1 MFPNKANSNLLKEVS
16 KELKNLKKNRLFLI
30 EDIKTF
36 EIAVDRNLKP
46 VNIFI
51 TEDIFK
57 KMESV
62 FKNSPEIMDK
72 TFLINNR
79 ELKKMQQLKTNV
91 GLLSL
96 FRYRK
101 ELKPS
106 KDSLPF
112 HLFFD
117 RVQDP
122 GNMGTII
129 RSALSFN
136 IRKLY
141 LSSGTA
147 SIYNPKVIRGSMGAV
162 FSLPIEER
170 VNLKKTFDKMRKEG
184 KQILFTSS
192 ETGKDLNRIEIKPGA
207 AIVFGN
213 ESKGISEELE
223 EFATGWLKI
232 PTSGKTE
239 SLSVSI
245 AASIIMSELFS
256 RNLKN

>member
-1 MFPNKANSNLLKEVS
+1 MFPRKATINLLKEVS
-16 KELKNLKKNRLFLI
+16 KEVRNLKKNKLFLI

-36 EIAVDRNLKP
+36 EIAIERNLKP
-46 VNIFI
+46 VNVFI
-51 TEDIFK
+51 TEDLFK
-57 KMESV
+57 KIEFL

-72 TFLINNR
+72 TFLINNK
-79 ELKKMQQLKTNV
+79 ELKKIQQLKTNM
-91 GLLSL
+91 GMISL

-101 ELKPS
+101 EPKPS
-106 KDSLPF
+106 KESLPF

-136 IRKLY
+136 IRKVY
-141 LSSGTA
+141 LSTGTT
-147 SIYNPKVIRGSMGAV
+147 SIYNPKLVRGSMGAV
-162 FSLPIEER
+162 FSLPIEEKADF
-170 VNLKKTFDKMRKEG
+170 KKIFGKMRKEG

-192 ETGKDLNRIEIKPGA
+192 EIGKALNKTEIKAGS

-213 ESKGISEELE
+213 ESKGISEGLE
-223 EFATGWLKI
+223 EFATGWIKI

-245 AASIIMSELFS
+245 ASSIIMSELFS
-256 RNLKN
+256 RNLGN